1 MGIEFTGVATP
12 ADHAR
17 LVDFLCA
24 SEWPFHT
31 RSTMSADDVGAMEF
45 ATADVSSW
53 WIRDGDETVGLIRAL
68 DLGDIGIGAPLF
80 DLRVATAHRGRG
92 IGTTATRW
100 LTDHL
105 FVTHHDLH
113 RIEANT
119 SEHNVA
125 MQHVLV
131 SAGYLLE
138 GRLRDAWLLSTGVRA
153 DSLLYG
159 ILRRD
164 WISTTA

>member
-1 MGIEFTGVATP
+1 MSIEFTRVATP

-24 SEWPFHT
+24 DEWPFHT
-31 RSTMSADDVGAMEF
+31 RRTMSADDVGAMEF
-45 ATADVSSW
+45 STAEVSSW
-53 WIRDGDETVGLIRAL
+53 WIHEGDDAIGLVRAL

-80 DLRVATAHRGRG
+80 DVRVATAHRGRG

-105 FVTHHDLH
+105 FATYSDLH
-113 RIEANT
+113 RLEANT

-125 MQHVLV
+125 MQHVL
-131 SAGYLLE
+131 ARCGYLLE
-138 GRLRDAWLLSTGVRA
+138 GRLRDAWLVDTGERA
-153 DSLLYG
+153 DALLYG

-164 WISTTA
+164 RESTPV